1 MSAPAGTV
9 LRHDAA
15 APATP
20 ERAFDWH
27 TIATE
32 AKLLLIGIPVFIWTL
47 LPIYHMVLFAI
58 SPKQEAF
65 SGKLWP
71 TTRPCA
77 ISRSCSGRSTTS

>member
-27 TIATE
+27 TLATD
-32 AKLLLIGIPVFIWTL
+32 AKYSRNFDRSGA
-47 LPIYHMVLFAI
+47 LPLVLPLVYFMM
-58 SPKQEAF
+58 KR
-65 SGKLWP
+65 L
-71 TTRPCA
+71 
-77 ISRSCSGRSTTS
+77 SR